1 RPAAQRGRHR
11 RGGNGRPGARD
22 RDGPRGACCS
32 GARRSRA
39 RARAR
44 SASGRD
50 GRGWRLT
57 DEFSGTVEI
66 AKSPQA
72 AWAVI
77 EDPLA
82 LGRALPGCE
91 SITPDGSGGL
101 NVVVAIKQ
109 MFITVRV
116 DLHVTYHDLDRPH
129 HLRLALGGHPRGIG
143 GALRLSVPIDIVP
156 VPTGAQVDY
165 HGTLEL
171 E

>member
-1 RPAAQRGRHR
+1 
-11 RGGNGRPGARD
+11 
-22 RDGPRGACCS
+22 
-32 GARRSRA
+32 
-39 RARAR
+39 
-44 SASGRD
+44 
-50 GRGWRLT
+50 LT

-66 AKSPQA
+66 ATSPEA

-129 HLRLALGGHPRGIG
+129 HLRLALDGHPRGIG

-171 E
+171 EGTLTSFRKQVREGLQVQVDRLVRNVEREVKAGPTG

>member
-1 RPAAQRGRHR
+1 M
-11 RGGNGRPGARD
+11 
-22 RDGPRGACCS
+22 
-32 GARRSRA
+32 
-39 RARAR
+39 
-44 SASGRD
+44 
-50 GRGWRLT
+50 T

-66 AKSPQA
+66 ATSPEA

-101 NVVVAIKQ
+101 NVVVAIKH
-109 MFITVRV
+109 MFMTVRV

-129 HLRLALGGHPRGIG
+129 HLRLALDGHPRGIG

-156 VPTGAQVDY
+156 IPTGAQVDY

-171 E
+171 EGTLTSFRKQVREGLQVQVDRLVRNVEREVKAGPTG